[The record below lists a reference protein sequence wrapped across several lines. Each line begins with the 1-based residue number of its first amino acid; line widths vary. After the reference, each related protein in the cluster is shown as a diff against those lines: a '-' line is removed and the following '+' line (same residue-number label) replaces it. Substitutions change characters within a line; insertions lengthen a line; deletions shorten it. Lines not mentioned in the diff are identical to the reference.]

1 MLFLGAAGILA
12 IQAALVWG
20 LYSSAQRAELWRLIV
35 RRWRRPPPPPV
46 APTPPPAQPRDLA
59 PLFGN
64 IPLVAAETEPD
75 LTEADEFP
83 ALVSVVTRF
92 EELNWRLII
101 FDETVGSNAD
111 WPIRTF
117 NDFPLTFRGSADQL
131 QRHARKRLR
140 PRYPVIIDWDG
151 YWHGASVQLERNP
164 NLQLPLL
171 EAYLGLEP
179 ELRPVIISRIRKPNV
194 PLEGVLQ
201 CLRYGFTDYRF
212 PLDATSPYAR
222 DALTYLLDRLAGP
235 HEEWLWF
242 SVARL
247 RASVIAVNEADET
260 LRAHL
265 QEEAEQNAAIQ
276 YENRFAAL
284 WKLRDA
290 PRAEHDQPPPEPAD
304 NERSAR

>member
-1 MLFLGAAGILA
+1 MLFLGAAGVLA
-12 IQAALVWG
+12 IQVAVLWG

-46 APTPPPAQPRDLA
+46 APAPPPPQPRDLA

-64 IPLVAAETEPD
+64 IPLVASETEPD

-101 FDETVGSNAD
+101 FDETVGSNAE

-164 NLQLPLL
+164 NLRLPLL

-179 ELRPVIISRIRKPNV
+179 ELRPVIISRIRRPNM

-212 PLDATSPYAR
+212 PLDATSPYTS
-222 DALTYLLDRLAGP
+222 DALIYLLDSLTGP
-235 HEEWLWF
+235 ADLWLWF
-242 SVARL
+242 SVARM
-247 RASVIAVNEADET
+247 RATVIAVNQETEA
-260 LRAHL
+260 LRTRL

-276 YENRFAAL
+276 HENRFAAL

-290 PRAEHDQPPPEPAD
+290 PRVENSGQPPEPAD
-304 NERSAR
+304 SGGAAQ